1 MISKLVALVAIIQSV
16 LAGDTIVLA
25 PTVLSTA
32 KDIAVVWING
42 AECSPSAYIKIAK
55 AF

>member
-16 LAGDTIVLA
+16 LATIVLT
-25 PTVLSTA
+25 PTATSATS
-32 KDIAVVWING
+32 KDIGVVWING
-42 AECSPSAYIKIAK
+42 AECKPDAYVKLAQ